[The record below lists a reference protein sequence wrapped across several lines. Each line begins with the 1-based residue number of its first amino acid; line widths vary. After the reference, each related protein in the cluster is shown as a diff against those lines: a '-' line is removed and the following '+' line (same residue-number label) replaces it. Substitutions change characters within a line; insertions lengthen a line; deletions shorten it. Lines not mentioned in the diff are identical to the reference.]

1 MQQNIQVATN
11 QTHTMPNQ
19 HITAT
24 KLPDIELDWHF
35 YPPTAQQIEDHPT
48 MHMLTVMGIAV
59 HGVWPTHGNDEL
71 NELNDHFV
79 AWTTNAQIIADH
91 AAKQS

>member
-1 MQQNIQVATN
+1 MQLYVPSNTP
-11 QTHTMPNQ
+11 HTMP
-19 HITAT
+19 TATPQPTGT

-59 HGVWPTHGNDEL
+59 HGVWPT
-71 NELNDHFV
+71 NESDNHFV

-91 AAKQS
+91 NLKHGI